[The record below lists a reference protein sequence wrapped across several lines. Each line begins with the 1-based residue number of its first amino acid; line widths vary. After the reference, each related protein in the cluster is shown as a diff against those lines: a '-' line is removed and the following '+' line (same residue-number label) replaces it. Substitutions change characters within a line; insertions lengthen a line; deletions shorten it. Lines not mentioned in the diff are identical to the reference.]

1 MTTNSDAWIEDWL
14 SAGRFATYLQ
24 AAGGSRTRA
33 LDLYEWNARLSAAFL
48 RDISHLEVGLR
59 NACDRHLQ
67 VAVVGSDS
75 HWTDQTTLMQLFPV
89 ATRFDKSRGR
99 RIDVNKNPR
108 DKVERAREAVTPAP
122 SPANPSPSPLPGK
135 TVAEL
140 MFGFWTF
147 LFVDGHEKTLWVPHL
162 HKAFPPG
169 TDRSK
174 LSQTLTAIREFRNRI
189 AHHENILKGSEVERR
204 RIVSAMQMLS
214 PEAAAHC
221 QATSEVSAILAK
233 RP

>member
-1 MTTNSDAWIEDWL
+1 MAITGDAWIENWL
-14 SAGRFATYLQ
+14 SAGRFATYVQ
-24 AAGGSRTRA
+24 AAGGSRARA

-59 NACDRHLQ
+59 NACDRQLQ
-67 VAVVGSDS
+67 SAVSGHDTHWSDPS
-75 HWTDQTTLMQLFPV
+75 TLMRLFPI
-89 ATRFDKSRGR
+89 ALRFDKAKGR

-108 DKVERAREAVTPAP
+108 GQVERARDSVTPHSGRGTP
-122 SPANPSPSPLPGK
+122 SLAPLPGK

-147 LFVDGHEKTLWVPHL
+147 LFADAHEKTLWVPYL
-162 HKAFPPG
+162 HKAFPSG
-169 TDRSK
+169 TDRKK

-189 AHHENILKGSEVERR
+189 AHHENILKGSEIERR
-204 RIVSAMQMLS
+204 RIVSATQMLS
-214 PEAAAHC
+214 AEAATHIEA
-221 QATSEVSAILAK
+221 ASEVSVILAS